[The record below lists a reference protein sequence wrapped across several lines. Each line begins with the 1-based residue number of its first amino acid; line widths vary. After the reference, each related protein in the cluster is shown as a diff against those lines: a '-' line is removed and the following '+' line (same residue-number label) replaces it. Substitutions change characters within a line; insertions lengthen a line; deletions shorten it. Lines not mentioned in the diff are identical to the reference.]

1 MVRGWPRAIDMNVSK
16 LETIEQIREFLVG
29 TADIVFSNP
38 TDAFALRTFVE
49 TVLRRYRYF
58 RLSKGP
64 RGVLFAY
71 MQRLTGYSRQH
82 LSRLITQYRESHS
95 LKPRKRVSRT
105 SFARQYT
112 VEDIALLAQTD
123 SLHDTLSGPA
133 TKVLLRRAVE
143 HFGDVRYARL
153 SQISVSH
160 LYNLRRSEP
169 YRKQR
174 LVWHH
179 TRPAPVA
186 IGMRKAPAPQGL
198 PGYLWSFDHIRI
210 DTVHQ
215 GDRDG
220 MKGVY
225 HINAVDMA
233 LGQPLVTQ
241 WELVASVEHISEA
254 YLLPVIRLLLAGFP
268 FVVRGFHSDSGSE
281 YVNHKTAE
289 LLEKLRVEFTKS
301 RPRQTNDN
309 ALAECKN
316 GAVIR
321 KAMGY
326 SHIPQKYAVAINAFY
341 TDALNP
347 YLNFHRPCYFAVEEI
362 DAKGKIR
369 KTYPHHQIM
378 TPWERLKT
386 IPAYEAYFKPPITTE
401 SLEHDANALSDN
413 DAARNVQDARKRLF
427 QSINRRSK
435 SAA

>member
-1 MVRGWPRAIDMNVSK
+1 MVIDMNVSK
-16 LETIEQIREFLVG
+16 LETIEQIKEFLDG
-29 TADIVFSNP
+29 TAEVAFSNS
-38 TDAFALRTFVE
+38 TDPSALRAFVA

-64 RGVLFAY
+64 RGVLFTY

-82 LSRLITQYRESHS
+82 VSELIAQFRDTRS
-95 LKPRKRVSRT
+95 LTPRKRVSRT

-112 VEDIALLAQTD
+112 AEDIALLAQTD

-133 TKVLLRRAVE
+133 TKVLLRRAVDQ
-143 HFGDVRYARL
+143 FGDGRYTRL

-174 LVWHH
+174 LVWHR

-186 IGMRKAPAPQGL
+186 IGIRKAPAPEGV
-198 PGYLWSFDHIRI
+198 PGYIRI

-215 GDRDG
+215 GDLDG
-220 MKGVY
+220 LKGVY
-225 HINAVDMA
+225 HINAVDI
-233 LGQPLVTQ
+233 VTQ

-254 YLLPVIRLLLAGFP
+254 YLLPVISLLLEGFP
-268 FVVRGFHSDSGSE
+268 FTIRGFHSDSGSE
-281 YVNHKTAE
+281 YVNHKTAA
-289 LLEKLRVEFTKS
+289 LLEKLRIEFTKS

-326 SHIPQKYAVAINAFY
+326 SHIPQKHATAINEFY
-341 TDALNP
+341 TEAMNP
-347 YLNFHRPCYFAVEEI
+347 YLNFHRPCYFAVDTI

-369 KTYPHHQIM
+369 KTYPHDQIM
-378 TPWERLKT
+378 TPWERLKAT
-386 IPAYEAYFKPPITTE
+386 PAYENYLKPGITTE
-401 SLEHDANALSDN
+401 SLEHYANALSDN
-413 DAARNVQDARKRLF
+413 DAARHVQEARKRLF

>member
-1 MVRGWPRAIDMNVSK
+1 MNVSK
-16 LETIEQIREFLVG
+16 LETIEQIREFLDG
-29 TADIVFSNP
+29 TAEVAFSNP
-38 TDAFALRTFVE
+38 TDAFALRAFVE

-82 LSRLITQYRESHS
+82 VSKLIAQYRDTQS

-105 SFARQYT
+105 SFARQYMA
-112 VEDIALLAQTD
+112 EDIALLAQTD
-123 SLHDTLSGPA
+123 GLHDTLSGPA

-143 HFGDVRYARL
+143 HFGDARYERL

-174 LVWHH
+174 LVWHR

-186 IGMRKAPAPQGL
+186 IGIRKAPAPEGL
-198 PGYLWSFDHIRI
+198 PGYIRI

-215 GDRDG
+215 GDLDG

-225 HINAVDMA
+225 HINAVDI
-233 LGQPLVTQ
+233 VTQ

-254 YLLPVIRLLLAGFP
+254 YLLPVISLLLDGFP
-268 FVVRGFHSDSGSE
+268 FAIRGFHSDSGSE

-289 LLEKLRVEFTKS
+289 LLEKLRIEFTKS

-321 KAMGY
+321 KTMGY
-326 SHIPQKYAVAINAFY
+326 SHIPQKYATAINDFY
-341 TDALNP
+341 TEALNP
-347 YLNFHRPCYFAVEEI
+347 YLNFHRPCYFAVDTI

-369 KTYPHHQIM
+369 KTYPHDQIM

-386 IPAYEAYFKPPITTE
+386 LPAYEIDLKPGLSPH
-401 SLEHDANALSDN
+401 SLEHEANAMSDN
-413 DAARNVQDARKRLF
+413 EAASKVQQARKRLF

>member
-1 MVRGWPRAIDMNVSK
+1 MVIDMNVSK
-16 LETIEQIREFLVG
+16 LDTIEQIKEFLDG
-29 TADIVFSNP
+29 TAEVEFSNP
-38 TDAFALRTFVE
+38 TDPSALRVFVA

-64 RGVLFAY
+64 RGVLFLY

-82 LSRLITQYRESHS
+82 LSRLVTQYRNTQS
-95 LKPRKRVSRT
+95 LTPRKRVSRT

-112 VEDIALLAQTD
+112 NEDVALLAQTD

-143 HFGDVRYARL
+143 RFDDARYARL

-174 LVWHH
+174 LVWHR

-186 IGMRKAPAPQGL
+186 IGIRKAPAPEGV
-198 PGYLWSFDHIRI
+198 PGYIRI

-215 GDRDG
+215 GDLDG

-225 HINAVDMA
+225 HINAVDI
-233 LGQPLVTQ
+233 VTQ

-254 YLLPVIRLLLAGFP
+254 YLLPVITLLLEGFP
-268 FVVRGFHSDSGSE
+268 FAIRGFHSDSGSE

-289 LLEKLRVEFTKS
+289 LLEKLRIEFTKS

-321 KAMGY
+321 KTMGY
-326 SHIPQKYAVAINAFY
+326 SHIPQKYAAAINTFY

-347 YLNFHRPCYFAVEEI
+347 YLNFHRPCYFAVDTI

-369 KTYPHHQIM
+369 KTYPHDQIM

-386 IPAYEAYFKPPITTE
+386 TPAYENYLKPGITTE
-401 SLEHDANALSDN
+401 SLEHNANALSDN
-413 DAARNVQDARKRLF
+413 DAASKVQEARKRLF

>member
-321 KAMGY
+321 KTMGY
-326 SHIPQKYAVAINAFY
+326 SHIPQQYATAINHFY
-341 TDALNP
+341 ADALNP

-435 SAA
+435 PAP

>member
-1 MVRGWPRAIDMNVSK
+1 MVIDMNVSK
-16 LETIEQIREFLVG
+16 LETIEQIKEFLVG
-29 TADIVFSNP
+29 TAEVAFSNS
-38 TDAFALRTFVE
+38 TDPSALRAFVA

-71 MQRLTGYSRQH
+71 LQRLTGYSRQH
-82 LSRLITQYRESHS
+82 VSKLIAQYRDTQS
-95 LKPRKRVSRT
+95 LTPRKRVSRT
-105 SFARQYT
+105 SFVRQYT
-112 VEDIALLAQTD
+112 AEDIALLAQTD
-123 SLHDTLSGPA
+123 SLHDSLSGPA

-143 HFGDVRYARL
+143 QFGDARYARL

-174 LVWHH
+174 LVWHR

-186 IGMRKAPAPQGL
+186 IGIRKAPAPQGV
-198 PGYLWSFDHIRI
+198 PGYIRI

-215 GDRDG
+215 GDLDG

-225 HINAVDMA
+225 HINAVDI
-233 LGQPLVTQ
+233 VTQ

-254 YLLPVIRLLLAGFP
+254 YLLPVIALLLDGFP
-268 FVVRGFHSDSGSE
+268 FVIRGFHSDSGSE

-321 KAMGY
+321 KTMGY
-326 SHIPQKYAVAINAFY
+326 SHIPQQFATAINGFY
-341 TDALNP
+341 IDAMNP
-347 YLNFHRPCYFAVEEI
+347 YLNFHRPCYFAVDTI
-362 DAKGKIR
+362 DSKGKIR
-369 KTYPHHQIM
+369 KTYPHDQIM

-386 IPAYEAYFKPPITTE
+386 IPEYETYFKPGITTE

-413 DAARNVQDARKRLF
+413 DAASKVQQARKRLF

>member
-1 MVRGWPRAIDMNVSK
+1 MVIDMNVSK
-16 LETIEQIREFLVG
+16 LDTIEQIKEFLDG
-29 TADIVFSNP
+29 TAEVTFSNS
-38 TDAFALRTFVE
+38 TDPSALRAFVA

-71 MQRLTGYSRQH
+71 LQRLTGYSRQH
-82 LSRLITQYRESHS
+82 VSKLIARYRDTRS
-95 LKPRKRVSRT
+95 LTPRKRVSRT
-105 SFARQYT
+105 SFARRYT
-112 VEDIALLAQTD
+112 AEDVALLAQTD
-123 SLHDTLSGPA
+123 SLHDSLSGPA

-143 HFGDVRYARL
+143 HFGDARYARL

-160 LYNLRRSEP
+160 LYNLRSSEP

-174 LVWHH
+174 LVWHR

-186 IGMRKAPAPQGL
+186 IGIRKAPAPEGV
-198 PGYLWSFDHIRI
+198 PGYIRI

-215 GDRDG
+215 GDLDG
-220 MKGVY
+220 LKGVY
-225 HINAVDMA
+225 HINAVDI
-233 LGQPLVTQ
+233 VTQ

-254 YLLPVIRLLLAGFP
+254 YLLPVIALLLNGFP
-268 FVVRGFHSDSGSE
+268 FVIRGFHSDSGSE

-326 SHIPQKYAVAINAFY
+326 SHIPQKYAAAINDFY
-341 TDALNP
+341 TDAMNP
-347 YLNFHRPCYFAVEEI
+347 YLNFHGPRPPSRPCYFAVDII

-369 KTYPHHQIM
+369 KTYPHDQIM

-386 IPAYEAYFKPPITTE
+386 IPAYENYLKPGITSP

-413 DAARNVQDARKRLF
+413 DAASKVQQARKRLF

>member
-1 MVRGWPRAIDMNVSK
+1 MVIDMNVSK
-16 LETIEQIREFLVG
+16 LETIEQIKAFLEG
-29 TADIVFSNP
+29 TVEVVFSNP
-38 TDAFALRTFVE
+38 TDTSSLRTFVA

-64 RGVLFAY
+64 RGVLFSY

-82 LSRLITQYRESHS
+82 LSRLVAQYRHS
-95 LKPRKRVSRT
+95 QSLTPRKRVSRT

-112 VEDIALLAQTD
+112 AEDVALLAQTD

-143 HFGDVRYARL
+143 QFGDARYARL

-160 LYNLRRSEP
+160 LYNLRGSEP

-174 LVWHH
+174 LVWHR

-186 IGMRKAPAPQGL
+186 IGIRKAPAPQGL
-198 PGYLWSFDHIRI
+198 PGYIRI

-225 HINAVDMA
+225 HINAVDI
-233 LGQPLVTQ
+233 VTQ

-254 YLLPVIRLLLAGFP
+254 YLLPVIGLLLDGFP
-268 FVVRGFHSDSGSE
+268 FAIRGFHSDSGSE

-289 LLEKLRVEFTKS
+289 LLEKLRIEFTKS

-321 KAMGY
+321 KTMGY
-326 SHIPQKYAVAINAFY
+326 SHIPQQYATAINDFY
-341 TDALNP
+341 IDVLNP
-347 YLNFHRPCYFAVEEI
+347 YLNFHGFRPPGRPCYFAVDII

-369 KTYPHHQIM
+369 KTYPHDQIM

-386 IPAYEAYFKPPITTE
+386 LPAYENCLKPGITTE
-401 SLEHDANALSDN
+401 SLEHNANALSDN
-413 DAARNVQDARKRLF
+413 DAASKVQQARKRLF

>member
-1 MVRGWPRAIDMNVSK
+1 MVIDMNVSK
-16 LETIEQIREFLVG
+16 LETIEQIKEFLEG
-29 TADIVFSNP
+29 TAEVAFSNP
-38 TDAFALRTFVE
+38 ADVAALRSFVA

-58 RLSKGP
+58 RLTKGP
-64 RGVLFAY
+64 RGVLFSY

-82 LSRLITQYRESHS
+82 LSRLVAQYRNSQS

-112 VEDIALLAQTD
+112 TEDIALLAQTD

-143 HFGDVRYARL
+143 HFGDTRYARL
-153 SQISVSH
+153 AQISVSH
-160 LYNLRRSEP
+160 LYNLRRSES

-174 LVWHH
+174 LVWHR

-186 IGMRKAPAPQGL
+186 IGIRKAPAPEGV
-198 PGYLWSFDHIRI
+198 PGYIRI

-215 GDRDG
+215 GDLDG

-225 HINAVDMA
+225 HINAVDI
-233 LGQPLVTQ
+233 VTQ

-254 YLLPVIRLLLAGFP
+254 YLLPVISLLLEGFP
-268 FVVRGFHSDSGSE
+268 FAIRGFHSDSGSE

-326 SHIPQKYAVAINAFY
+326 SHIPQKYAAAINDFY
-341 TDALNP
+341 TEAMNP

-369 KTYPHHQIM
+369 KTYPHDQIM

-386 IPAYEAYFKPPITTE
+386 VAAYENYLKPGITSQ

-413 DAARNVQDARKRLF
+413 DAASKVQEARRRLF
-427 QSINRRSK
+427 QTINRRSK
-435 SAA
+435 SAS

>member
-1 MVRGWPRAIDMNVSK
+1 MVIDMNVSK
-16 LETIEQIREFLVG
+16 LETIEEIREFLEG
-29 TADIVFSNP
+29 TAEVAFSNP
-38 TDAFALRTFVE
+38 TDASALRAFVA
-49 TVLRRYRYF
+49 TVLKRYRYF

-71 MQRLTGYSRQH
+71 MQRLTGYSRQY
-82 LSRLITQYRESHS
+82 LSRLIAQYRESHS

-112 VEDIALLAQTD
+112 VEDVALLAQTD
-123 SLHDTLSGPA
+123 SLHDTLSGPT

-143 HFGDVRYARL
+143 HFGDARYARL

-160 LYNLRRSEP
+160 LYNLRASEP

-174 LVWHH
+174 LVWHR

-186 IGMRKAPAPQGL
+186 IGIRKAPAPQGL
-198 PGYLWSFDHIRI
+198 PGYIRI

-215 GDRDG
+215 GDLDG
-220 MKGVY
+220 LKGVY
-225 HINAVDMA
+225 HINAVDI
-233 LGQPLVTQ
+233 VTQ

-254 YLLPVIRLLLAGFP
+254 YLLPVIALLLDGFP
-268 FVVRGFHSDSGSE
+268 FAIRGFHSDSGSE

-289 LLEKLRVEFTKS
+289 LLEKLRIEFTKS

-326 SHIPQKYAVAINAFY
+326 SHIPQQFATAINDFY
-341 TDALNP
+341 IDAMNP
-347 YLNFHRPCYFAVEEI
+347 YLNFHRPCYFAVDTI
-362 DAKGKIR
+362 DSKGKIH
-369 KTYPHHQIM
+369 KTYPHDQIM
-378 TPWERLKT
+378 TPWERLQT
-386 IPAYEAYFKPPITTE
+386 IPTYETYLKPGVAAQ
-401 SLEHDANALSDN
+401 SLQQQAHAMSDN
-413 DAARNVQDARKRLF
+413 DAARKLQNARKRLF

-435 SAA
+435 SVA